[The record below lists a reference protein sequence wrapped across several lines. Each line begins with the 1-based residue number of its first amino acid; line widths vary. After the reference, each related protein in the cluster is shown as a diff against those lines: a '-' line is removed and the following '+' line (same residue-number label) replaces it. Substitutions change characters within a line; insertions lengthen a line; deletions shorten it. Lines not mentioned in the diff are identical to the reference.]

1 MKKTI
6 FLLCLVFTLSSC
18 DELQQIANEVVL
30 ANPNESQISS
40 GLKQALE
47 LGVERQVS
55 ELTKPGGFFQ
65 NEVVRILLPE
75 ELRKVETALRRVG
88 LNSLADEGL
97 MALNRT
103 AEDAVKEA
111 TPIFV
116 NAIKNMSIQDAQQI
130 LMGNE
135 NAATQFLERQTTEEL
150 YSSFYPVVEDSF
162 HKVGAD
168 EIWSNLISQYN
179 SIPLTSNVNTD
190 LSDYIT
196 QQAMQGVFI
205 MIAEEEKEIRNNVGA
220 RTTDLLRR
228 VFSLQDQS

>member
-1 MKKTI
+1 MKKTF

-18 DELQQIANEVVL
+18 DELQQIANEAVL
-30 ANPNESQISS
+30 TNQSDSQISS

-47 LGVERQVS
+47 LGVERQVK
-55 ELTKPGGFFQ
+55 ELTSPGGFFQ
-65 NEVVRILLPE
+65 NEEVRILLPE
-75 ELRKVETALRRVG
+75 ELRKVETALRKVG

-97 MALNRT
+97 IALNTT

-116 NAIKNMSIQDAQQI
+116 NAIKNMSIQDAQKV
-130 LMGNE
+130 LMGHE
-135 NAATQFLERQTTEEL
+135 NAATQFLERQTSEEL
-150 YSSFYPVVEDSF
+150 YASFYPVVEDSF
-162 HKVGAD
+162 QKVGAD
-168 EIWSNLISQYN
+168 EIWSNLISKYN
-179 SIPLTSNVNTD
+179 NLPLTSNVTTD

-205 MIAEEEKEIRNNVGA
+205 MIAKEEKEIRNNAQA

-228 VFSLQDQS
+228 VFSLQD

>member
-1 MKKTI
+1 MKKTF

-18 DELQQIANEVVL
+18 DELQQIANEAVL
-30 ANPNESQISS
+30 TNQSDSQISS

-47 LGVERQVS
+47 LGVERQVK
-55 ELTKPGGFFQ
+55 ELTAPGGFFQ
-65 NEVVRILLPE
+65 NEEVRILLPE

-88 LNSLADEGL
+88 LNNLADEGL
-97 MALNRT
+97 IALNAT

-116 NAIKNMSIQDAQQI
+116 NAIKNMSIQDAQKV

-135 NAATQFLERQTTEEL
+135 NAATQFLERQTSEEL
-150 YSSFYPVVEDSF
+150 YASFYPVVEDSF
-162 HKVGAD
+162 QKVGAD
-168 EIWSNLISQYN
+168 EIWSNLISKYN
-179 SIPLTSNVNTD
+179 NLPLTSNVTTD

-205 MIAEEEKEIRNNVGA
+205 MIAKEEKEIRNNAQA

-228 VFSLQDQS
+228 VFSLQD

>member
-1 MKKTI
+1 MKKTF

-18 DELQQIANEVVL
+18 DELQQIANEAVL
-30 ANPNESQISS
+30 TNQSDSQISS

-47 LGVERQVS
+47 LGVERQVK
-55 ELTKPGGFFQ
+55 ELTAPGGFFQ
-65 NEVVRILLPE
+65 NEEVRILLPE

-88 LNSLADEGL
+88 LNNLADEGL
-97 MALNRT
+97 IALNAT

-116 NAIKNMSIQDAQQI
+116 NAIKNMSIQDAQKV

-135 NAATQFLERQTTEEL
+135 NAATQFLERQTSEEL
-150 YSSFYPVVEDSF
+150 YASFYPVVEDSF
-162 HKVGAD
+162 QKVGAD
-168 EIWSNLISQYN
+168 EIWSNLISKYN
-179 SIPLTSNVNTD
+179 NLPLTSNVTTD
-190 LSDYIT
+190 LSEYIT

-205 MIAEEEKEIRNNVGA
+205 MIAKEEKEIRNNAKA

-228 VFSLQDQS
+228 VFSLQD

>member
-1 MKKTI
+1 MKKTF
-6 FLLCLVFTLSSC
+6 FLLCLAFTLSSC
-18 DELQQIANEVVL
+18 DELQQIANEAVL
-30 ANPNESQISS
+30 TNQSDSQISS

-47 LGVERQVS
+47 LGVERQVK
-55 ELTKPGGFFQ
+55 ELTAPGGFFQ
-65 NEVVRILLPE
+65 NEEVRILLPE

-88 LNSLADEGL
+88 LNNLADEGL
-97 MALNRT
+97 IALNAT

-116 NAIKNMSIQDAQQI
+116 NAIKNMSIQDAQKV

-135 NAATQFLERQTTEEL
+135 NAATQFLERQTSEEL
-150 YSSFYPVVEDSF
+150 YASFYPVVEDSF
-162 HKVGAD
+162 QKVGAD
-168 EIWSNLISQYN
+168 EIWSNLISKYN
-179 SIPLTSNVNTD
+179 NLPLTSNVTTD

-205 MIAEEEKEIRNNVGA
+205 MIAKEEKEIRNNAQA

-228 VFSLQDQS
+228 VFSLQD

>member
-1 MKKTI
+1 MKRI
-6 FLLCLVFTLSSC
+6 FFLLCLTFTLSSC
-18 DELQQIANEVVL
+18 DELQQIANEAVL
-30 ANPNESQISS
+30 ANPTDAQIGS

-47 LGVERQVS
+47 FGIERRVG
-55 ELTKPGGFFQ
+55 ELTEPGGFFQ

-75 ELRKVETALRRVG
+75 ELRQVETALRRVG
-88 LNSLADEGL
+88 LNSLADQGL
-97 MALNRT
+97 RALNRT

-111 TPIFV
+111 TPIFM
-116 NAIKNMSIQDAQQI
+116 NAIRNMSFQDAQQI

-135 NAATQFLERQTTEEL
+135 NAATQFLERQTSEQL
-150 YSSFYPVVEDSF
+150 YDSFYPVVQNSF
-162 HKVGAD
+162 EKVGAD

-205 MIAEEEKEIRNNVGA
+205 MIAEEEKEIRNNVNA

-228 VFSLQDQS
+228 VFSLQDRS